1 MGRKNL
7 IVAAI
12 AGSVALLPSPGLADT
27 RAGVEAWTNGDF
39 AGAVRLWEAE
49 AARGDADAFF
59 NLGQAY
65 RLGKGVKQDLA
76 RAEQLF
82 TKASAQG
89 HPQASDNLGVLLF
102 QRGER
107 ARALPYLRAAADRGD
122 PRAQYLLGLAHYN
135 ADLVP
140 LDLVRAYALVS
151 LAQQQGLEQAVPA
164 LAQMDQ
170 TIPLEQR
177 RQAAALAIEL
187 ASEAEATRARQLAAA
202 DLGRQLPAGSPAAV
216 GVTTSAPRLPSRAPI
231 IAASE
236 SSVETARRV
245 AGSDSPA
252 IAGADYAR
260 PANAA
265 LPPLQRPAPAASIA
279 KPRPAPAPPPSS
291 AAAGSWRIQLG
302 AFGLAANADTL
313 WGKLRGRP
321 ELAGHPRLNVNA
333 GGVTKLQAGGFA
345 TQQDAQA
352 ACAKLSAAGFGCLAV
367 KG

>member
-7 IVAAI
+7 IAAAI
-12 AGSVALLPSPGLADT
+12 ACLVAILSSPGRADT
-27 RAGVEAWTNGDF
+27 RAGVEAWTGGDF

-76 RAEQLF
+76 KAEQLF
-82 TKASAQG
+82 ARASAQG
-89 HPQASDNLGVLLF
+89 HPQASDNFGVLLF

-151 LAQQQGLEQAVPA
+151 LAQQQGLEQAAPA

-170 TIPLEQR
+170 AIPLEQR
-177 RQAAALAIEL
+177 QQAAALAIEL
-187 ASEAEATRARQLAAA
+187 ASQAETTRARQLAAA
-202 DLGRQLPAGSPAAV
+202 DLGRQLPAGNPAAV

-231 IAASE
+231 IAAPENSIE
-236 SSVETARRV
+236 AARRV

-252 IAGADYAR
+252 TAGADYAR
-260 PANAA
+260 PATAA
-265 LPPLQRPAPAASIA
+265 LPPAPAAAVA
-279 KPRPAPAPPPSS
+279 KPRPAMTPAPSP
-291 AAAGSWRIQLG
+291 AAAGLWRIQLG
-302 AFGLAANADTL
+302 AFGLAANADAL
-313 WGKLRGRP
+313 WSKVRGRP
-321 ELAGHPRLNVNA
+321 ELTGHPRLNVKA
-333 GGVTKLQAGGFA
+333 GSVTKLQAGGFA
-345 TQQDAQA
+345 TQLDAQA